1 MRRRRGLHGFR
12 LVAAIICLLAVLTFV
27 AVQTPPARRFATDQ
41 IIALLAREQIEF
53 NTDQLGYNLLGASFN
68 LRNVRIRSTTW
79 PDAPVFATIGRL
91 RVNMSLLQL
100 LRGRYVVQSGS
111 IEDVDIHYVVDE
123 QGRDNLPRPPKDPN
137 EPEKPLDYLV
147 QKLSVSRANVR
158 YENRA
163 QHIDAQLPVSS
174 IQVTGNDL
182 TDRHLIHLQAA
193 GGNVQVQDRRTAIDR
208 LEGDVETG
216 DDDVAIQK
224 LHVETTGA
232 RADLTGS
239 IKQFDAPVADLAVT
253 SSVDAMKVAPIAK
266 IDEPVSGRI
275 DIDATAKGPIAT
287 PAINAHVTGSS
298 LQFRDLRDAQI
309 DATAAYDLATKRA
322 DLSSL
327 QLRGPWGGVSATG
340 NVALDGSGQSR
351 VRATV
356 KGLDAGT
363 ITRALRSP
371 YITATR
377 IDANLQAEF
386 PGLEYTKAA
395 GQADATLTPTAAR
408 ASKSTIPIG
417 GRIVARGTGNR
428 VEAHVQRL
436 TTPGADVAGT
446 VAVAQDQRLQGS
458 VKARSGDLAALIT
471 TLEAFLGRPAGSL
484 APTPISGAANV
495 DAQLA
500 GTINAPTATTTI
512 NAPALKVGSA
522 DGIALTAQASYAP
535 AAVDIARAD
544 VTWKQATAHVD
555 GRVGL
560 QGKRPLNLNASAD
573 ELQVAEILEALNTTG
588 VPASGTISARGMV
601 GGTLD
606 RPMATVVAQGSNLVA
621 YEEQIGTFNA
631 DVRLD
636 GRDLVLSNFVVDKPQ
651 PEGAGKLT
659 ASGAYNLDRK
669 AYKVDLKSDNLRLVN
684 LTLPSGQHVRGA
696 VQIAG
701 SGAGTVSSP
710 AGTIDVNATDL
721 TLDDKQFGNVT
732 AKAVAANN
740 QATITTSADRFNLD
754 ANALVGLTRPFPATV
769 KVRAENLDLAAL
781 PVGPRSAAEGSG
793 ASTVAVREG
802 GKPEP
807 PSDPDAPRMAVGLGG
822 TLRASIDASGNLT
835 DLENAKATVAL
846 DALDGT
852 WYGRPFKVTSPS
864 PVQYADKRLTVDK
877 LQVSAEGST
886 LTVGGQLPMTDQ
898 AGEGDITVDLRGSLT
913 TVGQFLP
920 PDTNIA
926 FDGEVMLTGSL
937 KGTLKRIDPDLQ
949 LAVNNGL
956 VLSPLLEPGF
966 SDIELKAKVAEGQAL
981 IDQLTAK
988 WGDATIEASGRVPLE
1003 AVPPLPVEIPR
1014 MGGAATFKAALK
1026 GLHPASIPGASPE
1039 MSGTISVDAEVS
1051 AKRPDLASLDG
1062 RITFQDLDV
1071 SMSGLGLAQKAPS
1084 TIRIASGKATVEQM
1098 ELSGSAGDIKAAGSV
1113 GLVADKAI
1121 DVTVDGTLNVAAV
1134 SVVTNKVRTEGDSTL
1149 KLHAQGTIAEPEVT
1163 GSVDIAN
1170 TSFASD
1176 NPNIAGESL
1185 NAHIDLDGKRIV
1197 LTKLESDLNGGTLTG
1212 SGSLTLGDGSV
1223 SEIDLRLTTK
1233 DVAYDAPLDL
1243 RSISSSNIRVTRR
1256 GEDIVIGGQVTID
1269 EAGLT
1274 GDINFDQGLLAA
1286 MTQRRSLDLTVMR
1299 NPFLERVRFDI
1310 DVDTATP
1317 ILVDNNLA
1325 KAEIETDLRLVGT
1338 PYEPGVLGEIRLLEG
1353 SEVRLNER
1361 RYQAE
1366 PSVITFVD
1374 ERRIFPSFD
1383 LHLDTTVSNYDI
1395 TITVTG
1401 TPGDTE
1407 TTLTS
1412 EPSLPEPDI
1421 MSMLVTGRTLDQM
1434 RGEEYEVAKEQ
1445 VLSYLAGRVG
1455 SQLGRGLQNATGLSE
1470 VRIEPTLIASEAD
1483 PTARLTVGQELTN
1496 DLKLVYS
1503 TNLTDSNDQIW
1514 VAEYDVTRRFQT
1526 RAVRQEDNSYRLDF
1540 RHDVRLG
1547 GEKDPRKQPRVQPKV
1562 EDVSVTAT
1570 DGADEM
1576 QLREKFHIEA
1586 GDSYDFF
1593 KIRNGVQHVEQW
1605 LMDQGYLQAKVRIER
1620 HVEGDKARLVLHVT
1634 RGPKVEIHFTGATPP
1649 SKVQEEVKTQWH
1661 RGVFDKQRGDAGV
1674 SRIREWLLGEKFM
1687 QGKVEV
1693 HVEGTDGS
1701 RAVTFNTET
1710 GPKSAKIVMAFEGA
1724 SGISPDVLDAIV
1736 EQQKLERKL
1745 FTDATVVTE
1754 LLQRYYR
1761 EQGYL
1766 VTEIDPPRY
1775 DYAGS
1780 VARVVFTVREG
1791 PRFTVRHVTTSGNK
1805 IYKPDELIPQL
1816 PVVEGELFLPAA
1828 AENALE
1834 KIRTL
1839 YWAGGYNDVRSDYS
1853 LVIDRGA
1860 GQVDVAF
1867 TVMEGRQSVINDIR
1881 IAGNHRVSDHLIN
1894 EQVQLTPG
1902 KPLDLSA
1909 LARSRRNL
1917 YDTGAFSVIDIRR
1930 RESGRGLASG
1940 EQEPSPDKRPMD
1952 ITVQIREV
1960 QPWQIRYGASYDTER
1975 GVGGIFDISN
1985 RNSLGGARE
1994 LGLRSRYDRQLHEGR
2009 IYLNQPALKYLPK
2022 TTASVYFRE
2031 ELNPPTEISDPF
2043 DTNRKGLSIQSEQRL
2058 RNAYLLTY
2066 GYRLER
2072 AHTLTPLNGIIIE
2085 DAHTVAPL
2093 TATLTRETRDEVLDA
2108 SRGKFLSQAFSYS
2121 PSWLGADA
2129 AYIKYFG
2136 QYFHYIPLE
2145 PVRRK
2150 PFTNE
2155 LLRPRLV
2162 YAGAV
2167 RIGLSRG
2174 IGDVVPMSE
2183 RFFAGGSQTM
2193 RGFGQNAVGA
2203 IGPNRVPIGGE
2214 AMLVIN
2220 NEIHVPLISIF
2231 DGVAFS
2237 DIGNV
2242 FPSVRN
2248 FSLTDL
2254 RESAGIGLRVR
2265 TPWVLLRGDWGFILD
2280 RRPGEPKSRIYFS
2293 IGQAF

>member
-12 LVAAIICLLAVLTFV
+12 LVAAIVCLLAVLTFV

-100 LRGRYVVQSGS
+100 LRGRYVVQSGT

-163 QHIDAQLPVSS
+163 QHIDARLPVSS

-193 GGNVQVQDRRTAIDR
+193 GGSVQLQDRRTAIDR

-216 DDDVAIQK
+216 DDDVAIQQ

-239 IKQFDAPVADLAVT
+239 IKQFDAPVADLRVK
-253 SSVDAMKVAPIAK
+253 SRVDAMKVAPIAK
-266 IDEPVSGRI
+266 IDEPVSGTV

-327 QLRGPWGGVSATG
+327 QLRGPWGGVDASG
-340 NVALDGSGQSR
+340 NVALDGGAQSR

-363 ITRALRSP
+363 IMRALRSP

-395 GQADATLTPTAAR
+395 GKADATLTPTAAR
-408 ASKSTIPIG
+408 ASKSTMPIG

-428 VEAHVQRL
+428 VEAEVQRL

-446 VAVAQDQRLQGS
+446 VAVNQDQRLQGN
-458 VKARSGDLAALIT
+458 VKARSGDLGNLIS
-471 TLEAFLGRPAGSL
+471 TLEAFLGRPRGSL

-495 DAQLA
+495 EAQLA

-522 DGIALTAQASYAP
+522 DGIAVTAQASYAP

-544 VTWKQATAHVD
+544 LTWKQATAHID

-560 QGKRPLNLNASAD
+560 QGKRPLNLNVSAD
-573 ELQVAEILEALNTTG
+573 QLQVAEILQALNTTG

-606 RPMATVVAQGSNLVA
+606 RPMATLVAQGSNLVA

-636 GRDLVLSNFVVDKPQ
+636 GRDLVVSNLVVDKPQ

-659 ASGAYNLDRK
+659 ASGTYNLDRK
-669 AYKVDLKSDNLRLVN
+669 TYRVDLKSDNLRLVN
-684 LTLPSGQHVRGA
+684 VTLPSGQHLRGA

-701 SGAGTVSSP
+701 TGEGTVSSP
-710 AGTIDVNATDL
+710 AGTVDVNATDL

-769 KVRAENLDLAAL
+769 NVRAENLDLAAL
-781 PVGPRSAAEGSG
+781 PVGP
-793 ASTVAVREG
+793 
-802 GKPEP
+802 KPEAATE
-807 PSDPDAPRMAVGLGG
+807 PDAPQMAVGLGG
-822 TLRASIDASGNLT
+822 TLRATIDASGNLT

-846 DALDGT
+846 DELDGT

-864 PVQYADKRLTVDK
+864 PVQYDEQRLTVDK
-877 LQVSAEGST
+877 LQVNAEGAT
-886 LTVGGQLPMTDQ
+886 LTVGGQLPLTDQ

-926 FDGEVMLTGSL
+926 FDGEVTLTGSL

-981 IDQLTAK
+981 IDQLTAS
-988 WGDATIEASGRVPLE
+988 WGTATIEGSGRVPLE

-1014 MGGAATFKAALK
+1014 MGGAATFTAALT
-1026 GLHPASIPGASPE
+1026 GLDPASIPGAPPDL
-1039 MSGTISVDAEVS
+1039 SGTISVDAEVS

-1098 ELSGSAGDIKAAGSV
+1098 ELSGSAGEIKAGGSV

-1121 DVTVDGTLNVAAV
+1121 DVTVDGTLNVGAV
-1134 SVVTNKVRTEGDSTL
+1134 SVITNKVRTEGDSTL
-1149 KLHAQGTIAEPEVT
+1149 NLHARGTIADPEVT
-1163 GSVDIAN
+1163 GSIDVAN
-1170 TSFASD
+1170 TSFVSD
-1176 NPNIAGESL
+1176 EPNVAGENL
-1185 NAHIDLDGKRIV
+1185 NAHLDLEGKRIV

-1223 SEIDLRLTTK
+1223 SEIDLRITTK

-1243 RSISSSNIRVTRR
+1243 RSISSSDIRVTRR

-1274 GDINFDQGLLAA
+1274 GDVNFDQGLLAA
-1286 MTQRRSLDLTVMR
+1286 MTQRRSLDLTEKR
-1299 NPFLERVRFDI
+1299 NPFLERVRFNI

-1325 KAEIETDLRLVGT
+1325 RAEIESDLRLVGT

-1383 LHLDTTVSNYDI
+1383 LHLATTVSNYDI

-1412 EPSLPEPDI
+1412 DPSLPEPDI
-1421 MSMLVTGRTLDQM
+1421 MAMLVTGRTLDQM

-1483 PTARLTVGQELTN
+1483 PTARLTVGQELTT

-1540 RHDVRLG
+1540 KHDVRFG
-1547 GEKDPRKQPRVQPKV
+1547 GEKDPRKQPRVQPKL

-1576 QLREKFHIEA
+1576 QLREKFHIKA

-1605 LMDQGYLQAKVRIER
+1605 LMDQGYLQAKVRLER
-1620 HVEGDKARLVLHVT
+1620 HVESDKARLVLHVT
-1634 RGPKVEIHFTGATPP
+1634 RGPMVDIRFTGATPP
-1649 SKVQEEVKTQWH
+1649 SKVQNEVKTQWH

-1674 SRIREWLLGEKFM
+1674 SRIREWLLGDNFL
-1687 QGKVEV
+1687 QAKVDFRLE
-1693 HVEGTDGS
+1693 DGADGH
-1701 RAVTFNTET
+1701 RLVTFNTET
-1710 GPKSAKIVMAFEGA
+1710 GPKSTKIVMAFEGA

-1745 FTDATVVTE
+1745 FTDPLVVTE

-1766 VTEIDPPRY
+1766 VTEIDAPRY
-1775 DYAGS
+1775 DYAGG
-1780 VARVVFTVREG
+1780 VGRVVFPVREG
-1791 PRFTVRHVTTSGNK
+1791 PRFTVRRVTATGAK

-1816 PVVEGELFLPAA
+1816 PVVEGELFLPSA

-1867 TVMEGRQSVINDIR
+1867 MVMEGRQSVINDIR
-1881 IAGNHRVSDHLIN
+1881 IAGNHRVSDHLVF

-1909 LARSRRNL
+1909 LAKSRRNL

-1930 RESGRGLASG
+1930 RESGRGLGSAPD
-1940 EQEPSPDKRPMD
+1940 EPQPDKRPMD

-1960 QPWQIRYGASYDTER
+1960 QPFQIRYGASYDTER

-1994 LGLRSRYDRQLHEGR
+1994 LGLRSRYDRQLHDFR
-2009 IYLNQPALKYLPK
+2009 VYLNQPALKYLPK

-2031 ELNPPTEISDPF
+2031 ELNPPTEITDPF
-2043 DTNRKGLSIQSEQRL
+2043 DTSRKGLSIQSEQKL
-2058 RNAYLLTY
+2058 RNLYVLTY

-2072 AHTLTPLNGIIIE
+2072 AHTLTPSSGLILE
-2085 DAHTVAPL
+2085 EAHTVAPL

-2108 SRGKFLSQAFSYS
+2108 SRGKFVSQAFSYS
-2121 PSWLGADA
+2121 PSWLGADS
-2129 AYIKYFG
+2129 AYIKYLG
-2136 QYFHYIPLE
+2136 QYFHYLPLE

-2162 YAGAV
+2162 YAAGV

-2193 RGFGQNAVGA
+2193 RGFGQNAVGP
-2203 IGPNRVPIGGE
+2203 IGPDRVPLGGE

-2248 FSLTDL
+2248 FSFTDL

>member
-1 MRRRRGLHGFR
+1 MRRRRRLHGFR
-12 LVAAIICLLAVLTFV
+12 LVAAILCLVAVLTFV
-27 AVQTPPARRFATDQ
+27 AVQTPPARRFAANQ
-41 IIALLAREQIEF
+41 VIALLARENIEF
-53 NTDQLGYNLLGASFN
+53 NTDELGYNLLGASFN
-68 LRNVRIRSTTW
+68 LRNVRIRSTEW

-111 IEDVDIHYVVDE
+111 IDDVDVHYVVDE

-137 EPEKPLDYLV
+137 KPEKPLDYLV
-147 QKLSVSRANVR
+147 QKLTVSRANVR

-163 QHIDAQLPVSS
+163 QKIDAQLPVSS

-182 TDRHLIHLQAA
+182 TDRHLIHLQAS
-193 GGNVQVQDRRTAIDR
+193 GGNVQVEDRRVAIDR
-208 LEGDVETG
+208 LEGDVDAG
-216 DDDVAIQK
+216 DDDVAIRQ
-224 LHVETTGA
+224 LHVDATGS

-239 IKQFDAPVADLAVT
+239 IKQFDAPVADLTVK
-253 SSVDAMKVAPIAK
+253 SRVDAMKVAPIAK
-266 IDEPVSGRI
+266 IDEPVSGTVEI
-275 DIDATAKGPIAT
+275 NATAKGPIAT

-327 QLRGPWGGVSATG
+327 RLRGPWGDVSASG
-340 NVALDGSGQSR
+340 NMALDGGEQSR

-363 ITRALRSP
+363 IMRALRSP

-377 IDANLQAEF
+377 IDANVQAEF
-386 PGLEYTKAA
+386 PGLEYARAA

-408 ASKSTIPIG
+408 ASKSTMPIG
-417 GRIVARGTGNR
+417 GRIVARGNGNR
-428 VEAHVQRL
+428 LEAQVQRL

-446 VAVAQDQRLQGS
+446 VAVNQDQRLQGN
-458 VKARSGDLAALIT
+458 VKARSGDLANLIAT
-471 TLEAFLGRPAGSL
+471 VEAFLGRPRGSL
-484 APTPISGAANV
+484 APAPISGAADVN
-495 DAQLA
+495 AQLA
-500 GTINAPTATTTI
+500 GTIKAPTATTTI
-512 NAPALKVGSA
+512 SAPALKVGMA

-560 QGKRPLNLNASAD
+560 EGKRQLNLNASAD
-573 ELQVAEILEALNTTG
+573 QLQVGEILEALNTTG
-588 VPASGTISARGMV
+588 VPAAGTISARGMV

-606 RPMATVVAQGSNLVA
+606 RPMATLVAQGSNLVA
-621 YEEQIGTFNA
+621 YEEQIGTLNA

-636 GRDLVLSNFVVDKPQ
+636 GRDLVLSNLVIDKPQ
-651 PEGAGKLT
+651 PDGAGKLT
-659 ASGAYNLDRK
+659 ASGAYNLDRET
-669 AYKVDLKSDNLRLVN
+669 YKVDLKSDNLRLVN
-684 LTLPSGQHVRGA
+684 LTLPGGQHLRGA

-701 SGAGTVSSP
+701 NGEGSVSSP
-710 AGTIDVNATDL
+710 AGTVDLNATNL
-721 TLDDKQFGNVT
+721 TLDEKQIGNVT
-732 AKAVAANN
+732 AKAVAANK

-769 KVRAENLDLAAL
+769 KVRAQNLDLAAL
-781 PVGPRSAAEGSG
+781 PVGP
-793 ASTVAVREG
+793 
-802 GKPEP
+802 KPEP
-807 PSDPDAPRMAVGLGG
+807 PSAPGAPRMAVGLGG
-822 TLRASIDASGNLT
+822 TLRASIDASGDLT
-835 DLENAKATVAL
+835 DLDNAKATVAL
-846 DALDGT
+846 DELDGT

-864 PVQYADKRLTVDK
+864 PVKYADKRLTVDK
-877 LQVSAEGST
+877 LQVSAESAS
-886 LTVGGQLPMTDQ
+886 LTVGGQLPLTDQ
-898 AGEGDITVDLRGSLT
+898 AGEGDITVDLRGSLV

-920 PDTNIA
+920 PDTKVA
-926 FDGEVMLTGSL
+926 FDGEVTLTGSL

-949 LAVNNGL
+949 LTVTNGL

-981 IDQLTAK
+981 IDQLTAQ
-988 WGDATIEASGRVPLE
+988 WGTATIAGSGRVPLE

-1026 GLHPASIPGASPE
+1026 GLNPASIPGAPPD

-1051 AKRPDLASLDG
+1051 AKRPDLASLEG

-1098 ELSGSAGDIKAAGSV
+1098 ELSGSAGEIKAGGTV
-1113 GLVADKAI
+1113 GLLAERPI
-1121 DVTVDGTLNVAAV
+1121 DVNVDGKLNVAAL

-1149 KLHAQGTIAEPEVT
+1149 NLHARGTITDPEVT
-1163 GSVDIAN
+1163 GTVDITN

-1185 NAHIDLDGKRIV
+1185 NAHLDLEGKRIV
-1197 LTKLESDLNGGTLTG
+1197 LSKLESDLNGGTLSG
-1212 SGSLTLGDGSV
+1212 SGSLTLGNGSV
-1223 SEIDLRLTTK
+1223 SEIDLRITTK
-1233 DVAYDAPLDL
+1233 DVAFDAPLDL

-1256 GEDIVIGGQVTID
+1256 GDDIVIGGQVTID

-1286 MTQRRSLDLTVMR
+1286 MTQRRRLDLTEKR
-1299 NPFLERVRFDI
+1299 NPFLERVRFNI
-1310 DVDTATP
+1310 NVDTATP

-1325 KAEIETDLRLVGT
+1325 KAEIESGLRLVGT
-1338 PYEPGVLGEIRLLEG
+1338 PYEPGLLGEIRLLEG

-1383 LHLDTTVSNYDI
+1383 LHLDTTVSNYAI
-1395 TITVTG
+1395 TIAVTG

-1710 GPKSAKIVMAFEGA
+1710 GPKSDKIVMAFEGA